1 MIPMSPFDVDNV
13 LVALITGLISFA
25 VAFITSRT
33 QAKSNEQNA
42 DKTRAETESLL
53 RQQLEDTD
61 KRLNSLSHAVS
72 DEMRQRCQAEAN
84 LYDAEQ
90 QLSSSIAYVRAL
102 GHWLNAMCK
111 MLDKDW
117 LDEHPKPRLP
127 DEIRSGVERTASE
140 LGLNIDKF
148 DIQE

>member
-72 DEMRQRCQAEAN
+72 DEMRQRRQAEVN

-90 QLSSSIAYVRAL
+90 QLSSSIAYVRAERYVQ
-102 GHWLNAMCK
+102 NA
-111 MLDKDW
+111 
-117 LDEHPKPRLP
+117 
-127 DEIRSGVERTASE
+127 
-140 LGLNIDKF
+140 
-148 DIQE
+148 